1 MGVGTGVLRLL
12 LETGVASSL
21 GTSIPTKLNWMSPND
36 GREDGKWGDDLV
48 ISGTWTDGKRIES
61 WKMEGI
67 LDLRCSSGSRKER
80 LRVKMESETGRI
92 GRCYPNRS
100 ISSARTRDKF
110 PSSAPEP

>member
-48 ISGTWTDGKRIES
+48 ILGTWTDGKRIES
-61 WKMEGI
+61 WKDGRDPGPEVFEWFKEGATQGQNGI
-67 LDLRCSSGSRKER
+67 RDRSNWKVL
-80 LRVKMESETGRI
+80 SEQEHLF
-92 GRCYPNRS
+92 
-100 ISSARTRDKF
+100 SAN
-110 PSSAPEP
+110 P